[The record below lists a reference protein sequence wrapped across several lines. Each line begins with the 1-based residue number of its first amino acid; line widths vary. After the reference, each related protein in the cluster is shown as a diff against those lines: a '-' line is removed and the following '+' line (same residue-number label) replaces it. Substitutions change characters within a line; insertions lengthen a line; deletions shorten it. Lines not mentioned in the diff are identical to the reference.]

1 MNTVWPF
8 VQRPLFSRPFLLCSC
23 VLFAFVTTAVQ
34 ATTVTFPAKRDANH
48 VADSVL
54 AQAVVRSEAISGLG
68 RVLPAAILTLRVNLA
83 GQIQNSTLA
92 LGQVVSADEI
102 VGYLGGVTLNAQI
115 EQAKAR
121 LAQETARA
129 KAASREVDIDRDTL
143 KYQLSTRKKLIH
155 AELELGLANADMDSA
170 QSALNTLQQERVLR
184 APTHG
189 VVTRLEQINGSRVQP
204 GMAIAQIEPID
215 DLRLRAD
222 FYPTQ
227 AADVFSQIRSGM
239 RGWFTPLGSSQKV
252 AVQVDSVLPMDAHD
266 GALPVIF
273 RPVITPD
280 ATPIPVGWQ
289 PGVMG
294 SVVLNGDSQ
303 TVIPIPTR
311 ALILERGQWWVL
323 IRKQGG
329 WHRQAVDIGASHG
342 ETTDVIKGLTIGERV
357 LVDQAYLEF
366 HRDFSL
372 RYQQPD

>member
-1 MNTVWPF
+1 MNAVWPF
-8 VQRPLFSRPFLLCSC
+8 VQRSLFRRLFLLCAC
-23 VLFAFVTTAVQ
+23 LLFAFVPTVVQ
-34 ATTVTFPAKRDANH
+34 AETIVSPTKRDANN
-48 VADSVL
+48 VPGSVL
-54 AQAVVRSEAISGLG
+54 TQAVVRSEPISGLG
-68 RVLPAAILTLRVNLA
+68 RVIPTAILMLRANLA

-92 LGQVVSADEI
+92 LGQIVSADEI
-102 VGYLGGVTLNAQI
+102 VGYLGGPILNAQI

-121 LAQETARA
+121 LAQETARV
-129 KAASREVDIDRDTL
+129 KAASREVDIDQKTL
-143 KYQLSTRKKLIH
+143 KYQLSTRKTLLH
-155 AELELGLANADMDSA
+155 AELALGLANADRDSA

-189 VVTRLEQINGSRVQP
+189 VVTRLEQINGSRVQA

-222 FYPTQ
+222 FYSTQ
-227 AADVFSQIRSGM
+227 AADVFSQILPGM
-239 RGWFTPLGSSQKV
+239 RGWFTPLGSHRKIT
-252 AVQVDSVLPMDAHD
+252 VQVDSVLPLDAYD

-273 RPVITPD
+273 QPVITPN
-280 ATPIPVGWQ
+280 TTLIPGEWQ
-289 PGVMG
+289 SGVMG
-294 SVVLNGDSQ
+294 TVVLNGTSQ

-323 IRKQGG
+323 IRKQGS
-329 WHRQAVDIGASHG
+329 WQRQAVEIGTSHG
-342 ETTDVIKGLTIGERV
+342 ETTDVIKGLSSDERV

>member
-1 MNTVWPF
+1 MKAVWPF
-8 VQRPLFSRPFLLCSC
+8 VRRPLFSRLFLLYSC

-34 ATTVTFPAKRDANH
+34 ATTVTLPTKRDANH
-48 VADSVL
+48 VSDSVL

-83 GQIQNSTLA
+83 GQIQNSTLT
-92 LGQVVSADEI
+92 LGQIVSADEV

-121 LAQETARA
+121 LAQEAARA
-129 KAASREVDIDRDTL
+129 KAASRVVDIDRDTL
-143 KYQLSTRKKLIH
+143 KYQLSTRKDLIH
-155 AELELGLANADMDSA
+155 AELALDLANADMDSA

-184 APTHG
+184 TPTQG

-227 AADVFSQIRSGM
+227 AADVFSQIRPGM
-239 RGWFTPLGSSQKV
+239 RGWFTPLGSRQKI
-252 AVQVDSVLPMDAHD
+252 AVQVDSILPMDAHD

-289 PGVMG
+289 SGVMG
-294 SVVLNGDSQ
+294 SIVLNGNSQ

-329 WHRQAVDIGASHG
+329 WHRQSVEIGTSYG
-342 ETTDVIKGLTIGERV
+342 ETTDVIKGLSIGERV